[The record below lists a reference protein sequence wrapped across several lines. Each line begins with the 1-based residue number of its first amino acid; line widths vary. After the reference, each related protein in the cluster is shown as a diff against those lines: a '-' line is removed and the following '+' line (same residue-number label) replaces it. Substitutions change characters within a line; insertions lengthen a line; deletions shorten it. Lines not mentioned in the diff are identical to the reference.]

1 MIKTL
6 FLFTVMAGVALAQSS
21 TLLFEDVK
29 IYYQKPGETKWQD
42 DRALLALD
50 GGQRV
55 MILIKDNRPLFVM
68 RYDNVTSMSFDQ
80 KKDKTLS
87 LQFGGSSGPAGSVRM
102 ELPGKWKD
110 ILEAIQSQSQKP
122 VQMVMSK

>member
-1 MIKTL
+1 MKTL
-6 FLFTVMAGVALAQSS
+6 FLFAVMAGVALAQSS

-29 IYYQKPGETKWQD
+29 LFYQKPGETKWRD

-55 MILIKDNRPLFVM
+55 MMLLKDNKPLFVM
-68 RYDNVTSMSFDQ
+68 RYDNIGSMAFDQ
-80 KKDKTLS
+80 KKDKTLT
-87 LQFGGSSGPAGSVRM
+87 LKFGGESGPAGSVRM

-110 ILEAIQSQSQKP
+110 ILEAIRSQSQKP
-122 VQMVMSK
+122 VQMVMNK